1 MGSVPLVA
9 SLADTRNLATC
20 LFFGGCLILTYK
32 AFSDFEVSLSETP
45 HATNISTAYINTLYY
60 PRYAIENVRE
70 RRSASRNTA

>member
-32 AFSDFEVSLSETP
+32 AFTDFEVRISSKNGKVKFSISFHFARNEMSLDIRYGKGINEETK
-45 HATNISTAYINTLYY
+45 I
-60 PRYAIENVRE
+60 
-70 RRSASRNTA
+70 